1 MFVWEQLVFLSD
13 KGGLRVVNI
22 FKDSLDVFGLYLKMI
37 RINELQRSAQDLGAK
52 HFKVTYKEERTS
64 FSERVSLAES
74 KI

>member
-1 MFVWEQLVFLSD
+1 MFVWEQLVLLSD

-37 RINELQRSAQDLGAK
+37 RINELQRAAQDLGAK